1 MTILLIDNQEIIL
14 KGIEAVIEKELPSAT
29 CVCFTSLEEGV
40 QYVEKGEC
48 DLIIMEIN
56 WQFVNARGLV
66 QQIVSK
72 KPNVSIIIFTASPE
86 KIYAK
91 WIIQA
96 GAKGFIGKNK
106 SVIELVNCVKVV
118 SKGDFY
124 LGPSLL
130 NQLAEDLLQKRTA
143 NPFDK
148 LSAREM
154 EICHF
159 LIEGYYVSEIANIMK
174 LHSSTV
180 GTHQHRILKKLGVA
194 RVKEIRDLSQVYV
207 SERK

>member
-14 KGIEAVIEKELPSAT
+14 RGIEAVIEKELPTVT
-29 CVCFTSLEEGV
+29 CVCFTSLEAGL
-40 QYVEKGEC
+40 QFIEKDEC
-48 DLIIMEIN
+48 TLIIMEIN

-66 QQIVSK
+66 QQILSK
-72 KPNVSIIIFTASPE
+72 KPYVSIIVFTASSE

-96 GAKGFIGKNK
+96 GAKGFVGKNK
-106 SVIELVNCVKVV
+106 SVIELINCVKVV
-118 SKGDFY
+118 SNGDFY
-124 LGPSLL
+124 LGSTLL
-130 NQLAEDLLQKRTA
+130 NQLAESLLQKRTP

-180 GTHQHRILKKLGVA
+180 GTHQHRILKKLGVE
-194 RVKEIRDLSQVYV
+194 RVKEIRDLSQLYL
-207 SERK
+207 SDC

>member
-14 KGIEAVIEKELPSAT
+14 TGIEAVIKKELPTAT
-29 CVCFTSLEEGV
+29 CVCFTSLNQGLH
-40 QYVEKGEC
+40 YIEKGEY

-66 QQIVSK
+66 QQILSK
-72 KPNVSIIIFTASPE
+72 KPNVPIIVFTASPE

-106 SVIELVNCVKVV
+106 SVIELVNCIKVV
-118 SKGDFY
+118 SNGDFY

-130 NQLAEDLLQKRTA
+130 NQLAEDLLQKRTP
-143 NPFDK
+143 NPFNK

-180 GTHQHRILKKLGVA
+180 GTHQHRILKKLGVE
-194 RVKEIRDLSQVYV
+194 RVRDIRDLSQVYV

>member
-14 KGIEAVIEKELPSAT
+14 RGIEAVIEKELPKAT
-29 CVCFTSLEEGV
+29 CVSFTSLKEGF
-40 QYVEKGEC
+40 QYIEKGGC

-56 WQFVNARGLV
+56 WQFVNARGLI
-66 QQIVSK
+66 QEILLK
-72 KPNVSIIIFTASPE
+72 KPDLSIIVFTASSE

-91 WIIQA
+91 WILQA
-96 GAKGFIGKNK
+96 GAKGFVGKNR
-106 SVIELVNCVKVV
+106 SVVELINCIKTV

-124 LGPSLL
+124 LSPTLL
-130 NQLAEDLLQKRTA
+130 NRLAEDLLQKRTP

-174 LHSSTV
+174 LHSSTI
-180 GTHQHRILKKLGVA
+180 GTHQHRILKKLGVK
-194 RVKEIRDLSQVYV
+194 RVKEIRDLSQVYI
-207 SERK
+207 SERS